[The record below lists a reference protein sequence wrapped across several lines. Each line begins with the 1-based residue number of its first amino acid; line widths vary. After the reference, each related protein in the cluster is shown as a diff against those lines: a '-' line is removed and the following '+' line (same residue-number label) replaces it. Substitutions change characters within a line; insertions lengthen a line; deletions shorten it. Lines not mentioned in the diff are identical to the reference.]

1 MKSLINYLKKPLIN
15 TAEICRVCEINSGF
29 MSDVLRGKRKL
40 PEKHLW
46 PIMKALCGLDGFIL
60 KGHTITFEDHVF
72 IHSIPIEGVEAR
84 IEEMEDGKYFIYVPI
99 YKGLIT
105 DGLEMADF
113 LKSL

>member
-46 PIMKALCGLDGFIL
+46 GIMKALCGLDGFIL

-72 IHSIPIEGVEAR
+72 IHSVPIEGT
-84 IEEMEDGKYFIYVPI
+84 EDGKYFIYKV
-99 YKGLIT
+99 LIT
-105 DGLEMADF
+105 DALEMADF